1 MSLRDQ
7 LLKAGLASK
16 KQAQQ
21 AESQKRKQEHDAKK
35 NKELE
40 QKLKQ
45 EQETTLKEIELNA
58 QERREL
64 DWQLNKNRDQL
75 LAQRESL
82 FRAKQLLRS
91 QAVNQRQ
98 AQECYFFA
106 EGNSVRRVM
115 VTPWQ
120 REMLARG
127 KLGIGKLEE
136 DIDEFLIVPL
146 ECAKLVLEICPAK
159 ILSLHSEV
167 DEETIS
173 STYF

>member
-21 AESQKRKQEHDAKK
+21 VESQKRKQEHDAKK

-40 QKLKQ
+40 NKLKQ
-45 EQETTLKEIELNA
+45 EQESELKKLEEEA

-91 QAVNQRQ
+91 QAANQRE
-98 AQECYFFA
+98 AHECYFFT
-106 EGNSVRRVM
+106 EGNAIRKVM
-115 VTPWQ
+115 VTSWQ

-127 KLGIGKLEE
+127 KLGIGKPEE
-136 DIDEFLIVPL
+136 DTDDFLIVPM

-159 ILSLHSEV
+159 ILVLHSEV
-167 DEETIS
+167 DGELVL
-173 STYF
+173 